1 MKSEAGENA
10 MKSTTDQPTPSH
22 EAAAQPSPRYAI
34 RFESSMTRFAELTAA
49 SDRAHFAVLESAA
62 GVVLEQI
69 LLNLDFAVPDG
80 SDPFRCETIAGTLA
94 RHNTGAEGED
104 APRVRTADAP
114 STAGVVYDGA
124 FARAQKAAAEEAA
137 RQARPE
143 FPEFDSRTCFAT
155 WGYENVASED
165 PLEISTA
172 LGTNTARTYRQLSE
186 AMTILYG
193 LPRFADRVRSG
204 EFTHAPITVATQLCR
219 KLAFSHTPVVDS

>member
-1 MKSEAGENA
+1 
-10 MKSTTDQPTPSH
+10 MKSTTNQPGPSH
-22 EAAAQPSPRYAI
+22 EAEPTQPSPRYAI

-114 STAGVVYDGA
+114 STAVVVYDGA

-137 RQARPE
+137 RQALPE
-143 FPEFDSRTCFAT
+143 LPEFDSRTCFAT
-155 WGYENVASED
+155 WVYENVASED
-165 PLEISTA
+165 LLELDRKST
-172 LGTNTARTYRQLSE
+172 R
-186 AMTILYG
+186 
-193 LPRFADRVRSG
+193 
-204 EFTHAPITVATQLCR
+204 
-219 KLAFSHTPVVDS
+219 

>member
-22 EAAAQPSPRYAI
+22 EAATQPSPRYAI

-80 SDPFRCETIAGTLA
+80 SGPFRCETIAGTLA
-94 RHNTGAEGED
+94 RHNAGAEGDD
-104 APRVRTADAP
+104 APRGRTAGAP
-114 STAGVVYDGA
+114 PTALARDGGA
-124 FARAQKAAAEEAA
+124 FGRAQKAAAAEAA
-137 RQARPE
+137 RQALPE

-155 WGYENVASED
+155 SVYENVAAED
-165 PLEISTA
+165 LLEISTA
-172 LGTNTARTYRQLSE
+172 LGTHTPRTYRQLWE
-186 AMTILYG
+186 AMTIL
-193 LPRFADRVRSG
+193 
-204 EFTHAPITVATQLCR
+204 
-219 KLAFSHTPVVDS
+219 